1 MTDPVAEAI
10 ETELEAAITAPAA
23 VTVEG
28 ESLTNRSIS
37 DLIAAAKYRG
47 AQNAVN
53 GTTGGMVHRRLK
65 PPGASGVHS

>member
-1 MTDPVAEAI
+1 MTDPVADAI
-10 ETELEAAITAPAA
+10 DTEIAA
-23 VTVEG
+23 VIALPKSVTVDG
-28 ESLTNRSIS
+28 ESTTMQSIP